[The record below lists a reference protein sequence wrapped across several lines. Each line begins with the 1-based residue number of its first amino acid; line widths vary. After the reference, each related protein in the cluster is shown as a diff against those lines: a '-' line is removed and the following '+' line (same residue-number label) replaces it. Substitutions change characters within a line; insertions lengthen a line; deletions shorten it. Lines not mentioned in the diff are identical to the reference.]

1 MYIFADLSLLY
12 VFMASCINV
21 YVACIY
27 DLCMFD
33 VCMYVC
39 IGFVDWVELGH
50 SADEERAA
58 TSFHQL

>member
-1 MYIFADLSLLY
+1 MYMYVLL
-12 VFMASCINV
+12 
-21 YVACIY
+21 ACIY

-33 VCMYVC
+33 VCMYVCMYVC

-58 TSFHQL
+58 TSFHQLQ